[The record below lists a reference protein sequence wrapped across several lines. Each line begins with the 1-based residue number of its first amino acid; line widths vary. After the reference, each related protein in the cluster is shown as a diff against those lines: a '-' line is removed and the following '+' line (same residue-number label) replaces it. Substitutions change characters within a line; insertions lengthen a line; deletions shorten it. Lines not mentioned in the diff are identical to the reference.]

1 MFRKRCY
8 RREFARRATSTFFVL
23 AFLVGSSALFA
34 QTKTKPYP
42 ASPGLAPVNRPSLPT
57 GELASFARLQGVK
70 GVMQPV
76 EWILPKGVGVEVA
89 LEGSFAS
96 DANNKGLFA
105 VEVGRVYRFKITG
118 VPGREK
124 EALYPTL
131 ELIGRLNP
139 PKGKEWDF
147 PIEIEVPSID
157 LENALNGSFV
167 TRVIFVENSENPA
180 DVDSDAN
187 RENLTFDVPGGVDP
201 VVAAS
206 TRGRPLAILRLG
218 TRAPNGAPTAED
230 PFFFG
235 LPRVDFR
242 PVVLEDEALEEV
254 GESKE
259 SDDSDWGVF
268 VSGDEE

>member
-1 MFRKRCY
+1 MFSKRCY
-8 RREFARRATSTFFVL
+8 RRATSAFFVL
-23 AFLVGSSALFA
+23 AFLFGSSSLFA

-70 GVMQPV
+70 GVMQPIK
-76 EWILPKGVGVEVA
+76 WILPKGVGAEVA

-96 DANNKGLFA
+96 DSNNEGLFA
-105 VEVGRVYRFKITG
+105 LEVGRVYRFKIVG

-180 DVDSDAN
+180 DVDSASD

-259 SDDSDWGVF
+259 SDDSDWGVS
-268 VSGDEE
+268 VSGNEE